1 MPPVSNDHGRV
12 DSENNVFVND
22 GGVERKVGQYPG
34 VSEEEALAYFQRKFA
49 ELEANVR
56 ILEQRLKSN
65 AEPGSIA
72 AAAAKLTKE
81 LAEPA
86 AVGNIQELRNR
97 VLAVTPNIEKMKA
110 EKSEATQQ
118 AIAETLKIRTEIAQ
132 QATALAD
139 KDPKKTQW
147 KIASKEMTDLFD
159 KWQVSQKSGPKV
171 PRKEADAIWKIFSQA
186 RTKFEANKRAFFAEL
201 TTVTKNARAKKSELV
216 AKAEALVS
224 KGAAASSDYRKLLD
238 EWKLSGRSQGKQD
251 DALWDRFKAAGDAI
265 YALRKET
272 IAKESVEYS
281 ANYEIKVALIAEA
294 EKLDPAKDLA
304 EAKKLLLSIQQ
315 RYEKAGKVPKEK
327 IRETDDRMRAV
338 EKRFKEFEQEQWRK
352 SDPAA
357 IERTNGVLSQLEQ
370 SIATLES
377 DLSAA
382 TSANNTKKAQELTDA
397 LAARRS
403 WLEVVKQNAS

>member
-1 MPPVSNDHGRV
+1 
-12 DSENNVFVND
+12 VND

-139 KDPKKTQW
+139 KDPKRTQW

-304 EAKKLLLSIQQ
+304 EAKKQLLSIQQ

>member
-1 MPPVSNDHGRV
+1 
-12 DSENNVFVND
+12 VND

-139 KDPKKTQW
+139 KDPKRTQW

-281 ANYEIKVALIAEA
+281 ANYEIKLALIAEA

-397 LAARRS
+397 LVARRS

>member
-1 MPPVSNDHGRV
+1 
-12 DSENNVFVND
+12 VND

-281 ANYEIKVALIAEA
+281 ANYEIKLALIAEA
-294 EKLDPAKDLA
+294 EKLDPANDLA

>member
-139 KDPKKTQW
+139 KDPKRTQW

-304 EAKKLLLSIQQ
+304 EAKKQLLSIQQ

>member
-81 LAEPA
+81 LAEPG

>member
-139 KDPKKTQW
+139 KDPKRTQW

-281 ANYEIKVALIAEA
+281 ANYEIKLALIAEA